1 MWLALGRWLGGR
13 RPTTIWTISLGSLAL
28 VAVADLLTGPELSL
42 SIFYV
47 GPVGLAAW
55 YYERRGGYLLA
66 ALSGVVVYVADRL
79 SSATYSHQLV
89 PVWNAGVR
97 LTIFL
102 VTATLLSGLRR
113 ALDRERDL
121 SSTDALTGVANTR
134 AFYQR
139 AAAEI
144 ERARRFRHP
153 LTLAYLDLD
162 NFKQLND
169 QSGHAAGD
177 SALQAIAHATRASLR
192 ATDFVARLGGD
203 EFAMLLA
210 ETDQT
215 GARTIIAKLH
225 GLLTTL
231 MRERGWPTTCSIGV
245 VTTLPPPV
253 SVDEL
258 VKSADNLMYRVKRQS
273 KNAVEY
279 EVRQADPP
287 A

>member
-1 MWLALGRWLGGR
+1 MRPAFTEWLEGLG
-13 RPTTIWTISLGSLAL
+13 PTTIWAISLGSLAL
-28 VAVADLLTGPELSL
+28 VAVFDFLTGPELSL
-42 SIFYV
+42 SIFYI

-55 YYERRGGYLLA
+55 YYGRRGGYLLA
-66 ALSGVVVYVADRL
+66 ALGGVAVYTADRL
-79 SSATYSHQLV
+79 SGATYAYPLV

-97 LTIFL
+97 VTIFL

-121 SSTDALTGVANTR
+121 SSTDALTEVANTR

-139 AAAEI
+139 ATAEI
-144 ERARRFRHP
+144 ERARRYRHA

-169 QSGHAAGD
+169 LSGHAAGD
-177 SALQAIAHATRASLR
+177 GALQAIAQAIRSSLR

-203 EFAMLLA
+203 EFALLLP
-210 ETDQT
+210 ETDQVA
-215 GARTIIAKLH
+215 ARAAIAKLH
-225 GLLTTL
+225 GLLNAL

-258 VKSADNLMYRVKRQS
+258 VKSADDLMYRVKRQS
-273 KNAVEY
+273 KNGVEY
-279 EVRQADPP
+279 QVRQADLPS
-287 A
+287 

>member
-1 MWLALGRWLGGR
+1 
-13 RPTTIWTISLGSLAL
+13 
-28 VAVADLLTGPELSL
+28 
-42 SIFYV
+42 
-47 GPVGLAAW
+47 
-55 YYERRGGYLLA
+55 
-66 ALSGVVVYVADRL
+66 
-79 SSATYSHQLV
+79 
-89 PVWNAGVR
+89 VR
-97 LTIFL
+97 VTIFL
-102 VTATLLSGLRR
+102 VTAALLSGLRR

-139 AAAEI
+139 ANTEI
-144 ERARRFRHP
+144 ERARRYRHP

-162 NFKQLND
+162 NFKRLND
-169 QSGHAAGD
+169 ESGHAAGD
-177 SALQAIAHATRASLR
+177 SALRAIAHTTRASLR

-203 EFAMLLA
+203 EFALVLP
-210 ETDQT
+210 ETDQSA
-215 GARTIIAKLH
+215 ARTAIAKLH
-225 GLLTTL
+225 GVLTAL

-279 EVRQADPP
+279 DVRQENSPS
-287 A
+287 